1 MLSPSSGVSI
11 IQVYFDDYTKT
22 FDEIERSQK
31 ATVTVIL
38 STIGGTMG
46 LLTGFSLHFDNNYNI
61 LGFSLLSGIEIV
73 YYAAKMFFTKVKE
86 KTNIERINN
95 LK

>member
-1 MLSPSSGVSI
+1 M
-11 IQVYFDDYTKT
+11 YFDDYTKT
-22 FDEIERSQK
+22 FDDIERSHK

-46 LLTGFSLHFDNNYNI
+46 LLTGFSL
-61 LGFSLLSGIEIV
+61 LSGVEIV
-73 YYAAKMFFTKVKE
+73 YYAAKLFFAKIKE
-86 KTNIERINN
+86 KALIERLNN